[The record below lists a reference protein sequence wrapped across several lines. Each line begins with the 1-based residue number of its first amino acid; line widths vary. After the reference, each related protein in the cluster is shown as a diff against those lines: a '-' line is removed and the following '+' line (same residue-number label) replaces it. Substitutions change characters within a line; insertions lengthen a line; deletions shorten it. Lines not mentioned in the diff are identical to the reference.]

1 MQLINLIIKIAW
13 LGKRSPFCGN
23 VTYSDDILPALESR
37 GYKISFFH
45 FSRVLFPSFNK
56 LKDYFLPCSYKSQV
70 FTLPSLQASKILLH
84 NLYAIKPNLLHAS
97 LTLSPLDFLL
107 PDICSQAGIPL
118 IATFHPP
125 FISEEGQLLTYNQH
139 IVYKMYAPFL
149 AHYNYVIVFS
159 RLQKNFMISLGISEK
174 KLIIIPNGVNNLTY
188 LPSYPRLRFQF
199 KVQTIFIYQGR
210 VSKEKNLQNL
220 LAAWAEA
227 KMSIRAKLIILG
239 NGPMLKYLARSYS
252 SLDGVIWMGS
262 IQDYGKRIEILRKA
276 DVFIL
281 PSLVEGLSL
290 SLLEAMS
297 CGLTCVITDTGGDG
311 EVVDPNIGVVL
322 SPVNVYAQLR
332 ILLPLVVK
340 YVEIR
345 NALSHRSE
353 ARFNKKYVLQINVLY
368 LDFLYKILLSRIRQ
382 ISQRKNFYLSF
393 F

>member
-1 MQLINLIIKIAW
+1 MKLINLIIHIAW

-23 VTYSDDILPALESR
+23 VTYSDNIITALESR

-56 LKDYFLPCSYKSQV
+56 LKDSFLPCSYKSQV
-70 FTLPSLQASKILLH
+70 FTLPSFQASKIFLH
-84 NLYAIKPNLLHAS
+84 NLSVINPHLLHAS

-107 PDICSQAGIPL
+107 PDICRQAEIPL

-125 FISEEGQLLTYNQH
+125 FISEESRLLTHSQF

-149 AHYNYVIVFS
+149 AHYSYVIVFS
-159 RLQKNFMISLGISEK
+159 RLQKNFMISLGVSEK

-188 LPSYPRLRFQF
+188 LPSYPRLRSQF

-210 VSKEKNLQNL
+210 VSKEKNLQDL
-220 LAAWAEA
+220 LAAWVDA

-239 NGPMLKYLARSYS
+239 NGPILNHLVRNYS
-252 SLDGVIWMGS
+252 SIDGVIWIGS
-262 IQDYGKRIEILRKA
+262 IQDYSKRIEILRKA

-297 CGLTCVITDTGGDG
+297 CGLTCVLTDTGGDA
-311 EVVDPNIGVVL
+311 EVADPNIGFVL
-322 SPVNVYAQLR
+322 SPANVYAQLR

-340 YVEIR
+340 HVEFR
-345 NALSHRSE
+345 NVLSHRSE
-353 ARFNKKYVLQINVLY
+353 TRFNQKYVLQVNVLY
-368 LDFLYKILLSRIRQ
+368 LDFLYKILLSKIKQ
-382 ISQRKNFYLSF
+382 IIY
-393 F
+393 